1 MTTQVGLGIQ
11 DLLLPYRSEI
21 LAIAMR
27 HGAFDVRVFGSVA
40 RGEATGES
48 DVDFLIDYDPEKRSP
63 WFPVGLIQDWEAL
76 LHRKVDVATVA
87 MLKDG
92 IRDRVLG
99 EAVVL

>member
-1 MTTQVGLGIQ
+1 
-11 DLLLPYRSEI
+11 
-21 LAIAMR
+21 
-27 HGAFDVRVFGSVA
+27 
-40 RGEATGES
+40 
-48 DVDFLIDYDPEKRSP
+48 VDFLIDYDPEKRSP